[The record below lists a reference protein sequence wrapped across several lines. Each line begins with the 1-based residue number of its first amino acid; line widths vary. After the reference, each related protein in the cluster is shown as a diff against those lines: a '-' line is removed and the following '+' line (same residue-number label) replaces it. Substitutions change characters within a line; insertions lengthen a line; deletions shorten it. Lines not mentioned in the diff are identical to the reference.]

1 MRIERFEKGI
11 LERSLSWFKMMS
23 FGEDL
28 VMVASAGMMPSLG
41 SWLTLPGKFVWPHTV
56 ALDLNTVALDS
67 PLQGS
72 EGPERLQAPEGVSA
86 SWTGIAAGMTPTWV
100 HSHSCGTKQAELP
113 AGALLETLGSLGL
126 LGLAPRPGH
135 AKSRAGHGWVVVSA
149 AGA

>member
-56 ALDLNTVALDS
+56 ALDLNTVALDDSALTSALWASGAATGADDPSKSVS
-67 PLQGS
+67 P
-72 EGPERLQAPEGVSA
+72 
-86 SWTGIAAGMTPTWV
+86 I
-100 HSHSCGTKQAELP
+100 
-113 AGALLETLGSLGL
+113 
-126 LGLAPRPGH
+126 
-135 AKSRAGHGWVVVSA
+135 
-149 AGA
+149 

>member
-67 PLQGS
+67 PHPMYES
-72 EGPERLQAPEGVSA
+72 CN
-86 SWTGIAAGMTPTWV
+86 TGLCYMDNRSSP
-100 HSHSCGTKQAELP
+100 
-113 AGALLETLGSLGL
+113 
-126 LGLAPRPGH
+126 
-135 AKSRAGHGWVVVSA
+135 GWVGGVLRCSRVDWH
-149 AGA
+149 